1 MTATHVL
8 CISYITEHSIDV
20 LPVLVTI
27 PVTSIFVMFICLHIH
42 RTAGSY
48 LGVTKILC

>member
-1 MTATHVL
+1 
-8 CISYITEHSIDV
+8 V

-48 LGVTKILC
+48 LGVTKILCWSALCAWKSDFWTSSVV